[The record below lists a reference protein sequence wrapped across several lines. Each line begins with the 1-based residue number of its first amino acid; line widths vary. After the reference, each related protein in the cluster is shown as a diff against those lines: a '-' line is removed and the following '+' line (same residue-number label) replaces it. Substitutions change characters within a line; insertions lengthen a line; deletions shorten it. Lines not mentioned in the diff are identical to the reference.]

1 MSIKSLVPGEEVAG
15 LRTVVTSESPESSAE
30 LWAAAAAAAAAAAKV
45 EVSLLRAML

>member
-30 LWAAAAAAAAAAAKV
+30 LWAAAAAAAAAAKV